1 MKKQNNH
8 LSKTIKSAADG
19 NAKYLFGVACLI
31 AFTLVLIIMFMP
43 EIHKVSPK
51 AKEAVLRENLFRVR
65 EVIAQYYKDQCHYP
79 QSLEILVSEG
89 YLRKIPVDA
98 ITRSSSTWQLI
109 YEMETN
115 AQDPAIPKGIYNV
128 KSGAFGTS
136 LDGIPYSN
144 F

>member
-8 LSKTIKSAADG
+8 LSKTIESTASS

-31 AFTLVLIIMFMP
+31 SLELILVIMSLLP
-43 EIHKVSPK
+43 IEGVSPK

-89 YLRKIPVDA
+89 YLRKIPVDPIA
-98 ITRSSSTWQLI
+98 RSSSTWQLI

-136 LDGIPYSN
+136 LD
-144 F
+144 